1 MTEVTSEQ
9 VVSILFWSS
18 FVLDIIIMWYAIN
31 LSKKMGR
38 SGLLHKTTIYVG
50 SSALI
55 FGLQH
60 FLEAI
65 IKDLPSGMIIAE
77 TVEGVAII
85 LLGIAVYQLFKLTE
99 GEV

>member
-1 MTEVTSEQ
+1 MTEVTPEE

-18 FVLDIIIMWYAIN
+18 FVLDLLIMWYAMG
-31 LSKKMGR
+31 LSKRMGH
-38 SGLLHKTTIYVG
+38 SGFLYKTTIYAA

-65 IKDLPSGMIIAE
+65 IADLPSGMVIAE

-85 LLGIAVYQLFKLTE
+85 LLGIAVYQLFKLTASDN
-99 GEV
+99 

>member
-1 MTEVTSEQ
+1 MTEVTSEE

-18 FVLDIIIMWYAIN
+18 FVLDLLIMWYALG
-31 LSKKMGR
+31 LSKKMGN
-38 SGLLHKTTIYVG
+38 SGLLHKTTIYAA
-50 SSALI
+50 SSALT

-60 FLEAI
+60 FVEAI

-99 GEV
+99 SDV

>member
-9 VVSILFWSS
+9 VVGILFWSS
-18 FVLDIIIMWYAIN
+18 FVLDLLIMWYAMG
-31 LSKKMGR
+31 LSKKMGH
-38 SGLLHKTTIYVG
+38 SGLLHKTTIYAAL
-50 SSALI
+50 SALI

-65 IKDLPSGMIIAE
+65 IEDLPSGMIIAE

-99 GEV
+99 GDV

>member
-1 MTEVTSEQ
+1 MTEVASEQ
-9 VVSILFWSS
+9 VVEILFWSS
-18 FVLDIIIMWYAIN
+18 FVLDLLIMWYAIG

-38 SGLLHKTTIYVG
+38 SGFLYKTTIYAA

-65 IKDLPSGMIIAE
+65 IGELPNGMIIAE

-85 LLGIAVYQLFKLTE
+85 LLGIAVYQLFKLTQE
-99 GEV
+99 

>member
-1 MTEVTSEQ
+1 MTEVTPEE
-9 VVSILFWSS
+9 VVGILFWSS
-18 FVLDIIIMWYAIN
+18 FVLDLLIMWYALG
-31 LSKKMGR
+31 LSKKMGN
-38 SGLLHKTTIYVG
+38 SGLLHKTTIYAA

-65 IKDLPSGMIIAE
+65 IGELPNGMIIAE

-85 LLGIAVYQLFKLTE
+85 LLGIAVYQLFKLTQE
-99 GEV
+99 

>member
-9 VVSILFWSS
+9 VVNILFWSS
-18 FVLDIIIMWYAIN
+18 FVLDIIIMWYAIS
-31 LSKKMGR
+31 LSKKMGH
-38 SGLLHKTTIYVG
+38 SGFLYKTTIYVG

-65 IKDLPSGMIIAE
+65 IGELPYGMIIAE
-77 TVEGVAII
+77 SVEGLAII
-85 LLGIAVYQLFKLTE
+85 LLGIAVYQLFK
-99 GEV
+99 